1 MELRSLTPVFDG
13 LLAEQRNPRLRR
25 AGLTDTAGFT
35 DTAWPASTE
44 RDRHATPGPLGLQR
58 ISMSSRRCPNAVTG
72 REPTM
77 SMVAPSPAMQLRA
90 HCSASDEDG
99 WQRKAGH
106 RNTPSNKEM
115 KLTSVE
121 RIGRSQ
127 LISSVRWTPRGAAQ
141 PAATKGR
148 PHGHGRVHGHGLAGF
163 NGARPSCH
171 SWAPGPAADLHE

>member
-1 MELRSLTPVFDG
+1 
-13 LLAEQRNPRLRR
+13 
-25 AGLTDTAGFT
+25 
-35 DTAWPASTE
+35 
-44 RDRHATPGPLGLQR
+44 
-58 ISMSSRRCPNAVTG
+58 
-72 REPTM
+72 M

-127 LISSVRWTPRGAAQ
+127 LISSVRRTVGREHTEPARSEAA
-141 PAATKGR
+141 
-148 PHGHGRVHGHGLAGF
+148 
-163 NGARPSCH
+163 
-171 SWAPGPAADLHE
+171 